1 MKINDL
7 FESQKQ
13 LDELSLGGI
22 GRGLAKG
29 VGAVSKGI
37 GAVAGG
43 ARGAIDAAKQG
54 YQAGRAAVSGNA
66 QPNTAPATGQTAP
79 NIQTNQGQSA
89 PSSNQTQQT
98 NQTAEP
104 AGNQS
109 SSMANMAGQM
119 KSMAPPET
127 TSTGGQVKQTATGQ
141 VNTANPNNPNAQQA
155 TAAPTDTWQYQV
167 PGSDSVYDVGTDQS
181 GQLYVS
187 MDGEWDTVTDADD
200 VKAIMD
206 PANRVDAGAQP
217 AAASTQQK
225 AGKVGVPAGKQA
237 VDQAVQTIASVRG
250 DRRPQVV
257 QYAKEKIDALVK
269 QPAPA
274 AAPDLQVQQGGKAQQ
289 AAEGFHSRFLGMK
302 I

>member
-22 GRGLAKG
+22 GKGLAKG
-29 VGAVSKGI
+29 VGAVSKGVA
-37 GAVAGG
+37 AVAGG
-43 ARGAIDAAKQG
+43 AHGAIDAAKQG
-54 YQAGRAAVSGNA
+54 YRAGRAAVSGVP
-66 QPNTAPATGQTAP
+66 QPNAAPATNQTQGQTTP
-79 NIQTNQGQSA
+79 N
-89 PSSNQTQQT
+89 SNQTQQT
-98 NQTAEP
+98 DQTAEP
-104 AGNQS
+104 AGNQGS
-109 SSMANMAGQM
+109 AAMSNMAGQM
-119 KSMAPPET
+119 KAMAPPET
-127 TSTGGQVKQTATGQ
+127 TSTGGQVQQTTTGQ
-141 VNTANPNNPNAQQA
+141 VNTASPNNPNAQQA
-155 TAAPTDTWQYQV
+155 STASAPTNTWKYQV

-187 MDGEWDTVTDADD
+187 MGGEWDTVTDADD
-200 VKAIMD
+200 IKAIMD
-206 PANRVDAGAQP
+206 PANKVDAEAQS
-217 AAASTQQK
+217 AAAPAQQQK

-274 AAPDLQVQQGGKAQQ
+274 AAPDLQVQQGGKASAQQ